1 MDYCLLIALC
11 QDFAIKIHLQEHT
24 KSQPINIGPQ
34 STHIHKR
41 MRKHMLNFIGQ
52 IHRCTKLRDVI
63 PIEKL
68 NVAGDIGDVDSYLEG
83 LLIEWDY

>member
-11 QDFAIKIHLQEHT
+11 EDLAIKIHLQEHT

-52 IHRCTKLRDVI
+52 IH
-63 PIEKL
+63 
-68 NVAGDIGDVDSYLEG
+68 
-83 LLIEWDY
+83 